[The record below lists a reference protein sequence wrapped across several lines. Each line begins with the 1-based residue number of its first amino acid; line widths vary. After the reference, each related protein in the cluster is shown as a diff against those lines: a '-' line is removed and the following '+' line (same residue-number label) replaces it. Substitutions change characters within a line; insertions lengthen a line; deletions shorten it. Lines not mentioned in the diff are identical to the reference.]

1 MKDGWHF
8 LSFRWWLVHLLGFSL
23 VYAAARLNSLWFTW
37 WDERRH
43 TFSAPCPHRL
53 ALAWLLWQWLARG
66 PV

>member
-37 WDERRH
+37 
-43 TFSAPCPHRL
+43 
-53 ALAWLLWQWLARG
+53 
-66 PV
+66 